1 MKGGLG
7 SLSLD
12 MGEGIVLG
20 ALVVVNAIGGVF
32 EPDTGSI
39 LAGPRGPEG
48 RPLDS
53 TNVYLDPL
61 FGRDD
66 NTAPPAELGNTT
78 IGVVATNVQLN
89 KAQTNRLATI
99 AHDGLALAIRPTHTP
114 HDGDT
119 MFALATGEVE
129 ASEEFVRLC
138 ALTPT
143 VVARAIVNGVKSA
156 SSARGIP
163 AASEISG

>member
-1 MKGGLG
+1 
-7 SLSLD
+7 
-12 MGEGIVLG
+12 
-20 ALVVVNAIGGVF
+20 
-32 EPDTGSI
+32 
-39 LAGPRGPEG
+39 
-48 RPLDS
+48 
-53 TNVYLDPL
+53 
-61 FGRDD
+61 
-66 NTAPPAELGNTT
+66 
-78 IGVVATNVQLN
+78 VQLN